1 MREQGRVRV
10 GRSLGRLGVA
20 ALTAALALA
29 GVGAWLRLGRPVMLT
44 APTGAAVGALPRGI
58 TPSDLNLLIITL
70 DTTRADRLRAY
81 GWPQSATPELDRIA
95 RQGVLFEHAVTSA
108 PLTLPAHSSLFTAKY
123 PPHHGVRDNG
133 GFFLDERETTR
144 AER

>member
-1 MREQGRVRV
+1 MRHDRGRVSTWLR
-10 GRSLGRLGVA
+10 RLGVA

-29 GVGAWLRLGRPVMLT
+29 VVRAWLRGRSVMLT

-70 DTTRADRLRAY
+70 DTTRADRLGAY

-95 RQGVLFEHAVTSA
+95 GQGVLFEH
-108 PLTLPAHSSLFTAKY
+108 
-123 PPHHGVRDNG
+123 
-133 GFFLDERETTR
+133 
-144 AER
+144 